1 MNDVTWYLIFSIAF
15 SLSILILI
23 PVQKWRDND
32 EEDVTKIWVARG
44 VLAWLPLIMCG
55 GCYLCFEKTNLIDL
69 VRPFY
74 NSLGDIGKCL
84 FWGGLIS
91 IGSFLLALLVGTL
104 WDIADANSLKEL
116 EERKEVRKKIKA
128 YERSLKRK
136 NRKYNNE

>member
-32 EEDVTKIWVARG
+32 KEDVTKIWVARG
-44 VLAWLPLIMCG
+44 VLAFLPLIMCG
-55 GCYLCFEKTNLIDL
+55 VCGVCYLCFEKTNLIDL

-74 NSLGDIGKCL
+74 NSLGDTGKCL
-84 FWGGLIS
+84 FWCGLIS

-104 WDIADANSLKEL
+104 WDIAEANSLKEL
-116 EERKEVRKKIKA
+116 EEMKEVRKKIKA

-136 NRKYNNE
+136 NK